1 MNYYKQTDKSNT
13 YKYPA
18 HHEGEG
24 VFKICPLFDKE
35 LSLPIKMQIWTLN
48 PGDSEG
54 DHTHGDDDTAL
65 EEFYYFL
72 EGTGTMYINKEEI
85 PIKPGDTFLVPPNIA
100 HGFKNTGDSILKV
113 FIIWG
118 LPDESLQNSKK

>member
-1 MNYYKQTDKSNT
+1 
-13 YKYPA
+13 
-18 HHEGEG
+18 
-24 VFKICPLFDKE
+24 
-35 LSLPIKMQIWTLN
+35 MQIWTLN

-54 DHTHGDDDTAL
+54 DHTHGEDSPL

-72 EGTGTMYINKEEI
+72 EGTGVMYINEEKI
-85 PIKPGDTFLVPPNIA
+85 SVNPGDTFLVPPNVN

-118 LPDESLQNSKK
+118 LPNESIQNSKK

>member
-1 MNYYKQTDKSNT
+1 
-13 YKYPA
+13 
-18 HHEGEG
+18 
-24 VFKICPLFDKE
+24 
-35 LSLPIKMQIWTLN
+35 MQIWTLN

-54 DHTHGDDDTAL
+54 DHIHGDDDTAL

-85 PIKPGDTFLVPPNIA
+85 PIKPGDTFLVPPNID

-118 LPDESLQNSKK
+118 LPGESLQNSKK

>member
-13 YKYPA
+13 YEYPA

-72 EGTGTMYINKEEI
+72 EGTGTMYIYKE
-85 PIKPGDTFLVPPNIA
+85 
-100 HGFKNTGDSILKV
+100 
-113 FIIWG
+113 
-118 LPDESLQNSKK
+118 

>member
-1 MNYYKQTDKSNT
+1 MNYYKQSDESNS
-13 YKYPA
+13 YEYPA

-24 VFKICPLFDKE
+24 IFKICPLFNEE
-35 LSLPIKMQIWTLN
+35 LNLPIKMQIWTLN

-54 DHTHGDDDTAL
+54 DHTHGEDSPL

-72 EGTGTMYINKEEI
+72 EGTGVMYINEEKI
-85 PIKPGDTFLVPPNIA
+85 SVNPGDTFLVPPNVN

-118 LPDESLQNSKK
+118 LPNESIQNSKK

>member
-1 MNYYKQTDKSNT
+1 
-13 YKYPA
+13 
-18 HHEGEG
+18 
-24 VFKICPLFDKE
+24 
-35 LSLPIKMQIWTLN
+35 MQIWTLN

-54 DHTHGDDDTAL
+54 GHTHGEDSPL

-72 EGTGTMYINKEEI
+72 EGTGVMYINEEKI
-85 PIKPGDTFLVPPNIA
+85 PVNPGDTFLVPPNVN

-118 LPDESLQNSKK
+118 LPNESIQNSEK